1 MIELEHVCRAFDGKQ
16 ALKDIT
22 LRIGNGITF
31 LVGPSGAGKSTLAGV
46 IAGTDG
52 GFTGTLRID
61 GRDVAAR
68 TESES
73 YHSLNT
79 DIGFVW
85 QGFHLI
91 SSRTVAENV
100 ALPLEISGEVDG
112 RAITRAMRTVGIEKL
127 ADRSVRELSG
137 GQRQR
142 VAIARELAKDP
153 AAIIADEPTS
163 ALDAESA
170 RSCIDALRAAA
181 RERTVIIVTHD
192 ESLISPEDGLIR
204 LSRGSVVERRD
215 PKHMKSPRNR
225 KASRRFSGLDAAGA
239 VRLALSS
246 IRHGAL
252 RCGAVLACAVAV
264 AAIAAPVLGGAVEER
279 TDDALAGIYDSY
291 GGSALDIS
299 IIESFTGAAGTGGE
313 DSGPDIDVSQDT
325 TGLFERYV
333 NDPRLEGVYAMQ
345 PYDEIEVELEG
356 KAYRPN
362 PSGNAP
368 VLDHLV
374 AGSLPSPKGNEV
386 VIPLSTAKGLGLS
399 PDEAVGKTIAF
410 KASVT
415 TWNENAPAWK
425 PVETRAVVSGV
436 ADTTMKTPIE
446 GEVYEFE
453 IEDAFFFSPE
463 ATVEMRAQAGLSGD
477 PDFTLRPASPES
489 MIEIK
494 DELSAEGVV
503 PLGNF
508 ELVERSIRLQE
519 STRGQSQTAS
529 MALLTAAG
537 ALSLAVF
544 VGATWARRREG
555 AILRICGCSRGDLAA
570 SIAMEGAM
578 VAVVAA
584 LLGAGVGSV
593 AGGGAL
599 TGAVISAAAAGCA
612 YVIQVAASA
621 LDNPFSIL
629 KRARR

>member
-1 MIELEHVCRAFDGKQ
+1 MIELEHVCRAFGGKQ

-22 LRIGNGITF
+22 LRIDSGITF

-46 IAGTDG
+46 IAGTDRD
-52 GFTGTLRID
+52 FTGTLRID
-61 GRDVAAR
+61 GQDVTAR
-68 TESES
+68 SESES

-85 QGFHLI
+85 QSFHLI
-91 SSRTVAENV
+91 SSRTAAENV
-100 ALPLEISGEVDG
+100 ALPLEISGEVDE
-112 RAITRAMRTVGIEKL
+112 RAVAHALRAVGMEKL
-127 ADRSVRELSG
+127 ADRRVRELSG

-142 VAIARELAKDP
+142 VAIARELAKSP

-163 ALDAESA
+163 SLDAENA
-170 RSCIDALRAAA
+170 RGCMDVLRAIA
-181 RERTVIIVTHD
+181 RERTVIVITHD
-192 ESLISPEDGLIR
+192 ESLITPEDGLIR
-204 LSRGSVVERRD
+204 LSKGSVVEKRC
-215 PKHMKSPRNR
+215 PKRAKAPRAR
-225 KASRRFSGLDAAGA
+225 KARRHFSGLDAAGA
-239 VRLALSS
+239 ARLALSS

-252 RCGAVLACAVAV
+252 RCGAVLACTAAI
-264 AAIAAPVLGGAVEER
+264 AAIAAPVLGGAVEKR

-313 DSGPDIDVSQDT
+313 NAGPDVDVSQDT
-325 TGLFERYV
+325 TGLLEQYAS
-333 NDPRLEGVYAMQ
+333 DPRLEGVYAMQ
-345 PYDEIEVELEG
+345 PYDEIEVEVEG
-356 KAYRPN
+356 KVYRPN

-374 AGSLPSPKGNEV
+374 AGSLPNPKGNEV

-410 KASVT
+410 KASIT
-415 TWNENAPAWK
+415 TWNENAPVWK

-446 GEVYEFE
+446 GETYEFE

-463 ATVEMRAQAGLSGD
+463 ATTEMRAQAGLSGD
-477 PDFTLRPASPES
+477 PDFTLRPIDPES

-494 DELSAEGVV
+494 DELSAKGVV

-508 ELVERSIRLQE
+508 ELVEHSIRLQE
-519 STRGQSQTAS
+519 GTRGQSQTAS
-529 MALLTAAG
+529 ATLLVAAG

-544 VGATWARRREG
+544 AGATWARRREG
-555 AILRICGCSRGDLAA
+555 AILRICGCSRSDLAR

-578 VAVVAA
+578 VIAVSA
-584 LLGAGVGSV
+584 LLGAGIGSV
-593 AGGGAL
+593 AGAGAL
-599 TGAVISAAAAGCA
+599 TGAATSAATAACA
-612 YVIQVAASA
+612 YVVQIAASA
-621 LDNPFSIL
+621 LENPFSIL